1 MKRNDKNI
9 FNESASFNM
18 PEKKE
23 RDKGKWE
30 DFIIKLMGR
39 IFLTKK
45 VFFGF
50 DEQKIAVIVTPT
62 LKIAKIVASP
72 RKQLSKFPFVD
83 NQKLDVD
90 RLKVWAE
97 ENGYEITFATPLPKL
112 KVLFYNVFGDVVV
125 TESVNRDNELT
136 VLIEEV
142 KKSDLPDTVKK
153 WVIENP
159 EKFKNN
165 IEEVKKLLKK

>member
-1 MKRNDKNI
+1 MKHNNDNI

-23 RDKGKWE
+23 RDKGKYE
-30 DFIIKLMGR
+30 DFILKLMGR

-72 RKQLSKFPFVD
+72 KKQLSTFPFMD
-83 NQKLDVD
+83 NQKLELDI
-90 RLKVWAE
+90 LKKWAE
-97 ENGYEITFATPLPKL
+97 DNKYEITFSTPLPRL
-112 KVLFYNVFGDVVV
+112 KEKFFNAFGDVVI
-125 TESVNRDNELT
+125 NENKKT
-136 VLIEEV
+136 IVFDLICEV
-142 KKSDLPDTVKK
+142 DKSYLPDSIKEWIKSNPKK
-153 WVIENP
+153 FIDKIQEI
-159 EKFKNN
+159 KNM
-165 IEEVKKLLKK
+165 LK